1 MRTTRCDQCEAAV
14 INGVYCHEQ
23 GCPRQRATDPD
34 YRGDTEPPVLECEGC
49 GYQSLIG
56 RGYTARNGAWV
67 PGVADGDPCWECE
80 KALFREVQ

>member
-34 YRGDTEPPVLECEGC
+34 YRGDTEPPVLECDEC
-49 GYQSLIG
+49 GQMP
-56 RGYTARNGAWV
+56 TASPDRQ
-67 PGVADGDPCWECE
+67 DGDRCGRKLRGLVGLCGGT
-80 KALFREVQ
+80 LREVQ